1 MVNNKRGL
9 VEKGQHKVQ
18 KMCLVSEKP
27 SDLPSS
33 FEMPVFIGVST
44 REVFRQDLPYTSLGP
59 PLLRQHE
66 SYSITAWPGP
76 IDNNKTITIFQPSS
90 ADGFCCPHFFDEMFG
105 RLKNILYLCTH
116 KLIV

>member
-44 REVFRQDLPYTSLGP
+44 REVFRQDLP
-59 PLLRQHE
+59 
-66 SYSITAWPGP
+66 
-76 IDNNKTITIFQPSS
+76 
-90 ADGFCCPHFFDEMFG
+90 
-105 RLKNILYLCTH
+105 
-116 KLIV
+116 

>member
-44 REVFRQDLPYTSLGP
+44 REVFRQDLPYTSLRP
-59 PLLRQHE
+59 PLLSQQE
-66 SYSITAWPGP
+66 ACSITAGSGP
-76 IDNNKTITIFQPSS
+76 IDNNT
-90 ADGFCCPHFFDEMFG
+90 AR
-105 RLKNILYLCTH
+105 RLLYFIPKCGWLLLSVLFWMKC
-116 KLIV
+116 LED